1 MTEARDPNGVFF
13 DPTSALT
20 ASLPPDPGAVLDTML
35 TALTRHTERLED
47 DAAALALTHV
57 PANGQG
63 ETSAGPSDERPGR
76 ILGGG

>member
-1 MTEARDPNGVFF
+1 
-13 DPTSALT
+13 
-20 ASLPPDPGAVLDTML
+20 ML